1 MLELS
6 AGRPTSVAEFL
17 QLTSR
22 ITLAAVVDNKGLFTQ
37 VDMNKVE
44 KRKSI
49 YIMLLFEYLR
59 RLKVLLFWVHSGH
72 MLADPLTK
80 LPHEC
85 RSALEALLDCLT
97 TNEIRITYDTD
108 SYRRALQKQKVDQI
122 RLSYR
127 EYLGHDLPVDNE
139 PDTFEVPPRSLP
151 AAS

>member
-1 MLELS
+1 
-6 AGRPTSVAEFL
+6 
-17 QLTSR
+17 
-22 ITLAAVVDNKGLFTQ
+22 
-37 VDMNKVE
+37 MNKVE
-44 KRKSI
+44 KRKRI

-97 TNEIRITYDTD
+97 TNEIRITCDTD

-127 EYLGHDLPVDNE
+127 EYLGQDLPVDNE